1 MSKIFLFLTMVLVAS
16 TALGRDYVYQG
27 TWVTTQGRQLDG
39 TMTCILTPTAKH
51 HYNGRFYGV
60 WMGVPFDYTVP
71 ITGPIQKLQGT
82 AFIDG
87 ASYSWAGWV
96 TKDQLKANFT
106 GSRYG
111 GSFNLRRNK
120 TAEKK

>member
-16 TALGRDYVYQG
+16 TALARDYVYYG

-39 TMTCILTPTAKH
+39 TMTCVLTPTAKH
-51 HYNGRFYGV
+51 RYNGRFYGV

-82 AFIDG
+82 AEKGKPLFANVSAALG
-87 ASYSWAGWV
+87 EGLMRKGKLKEASELYV
-96 TKDQLKANFT
+96 
-106 GSRYG
+106 
-111 GSFNLRRNK
+111 
-120 TAEKK
+120 